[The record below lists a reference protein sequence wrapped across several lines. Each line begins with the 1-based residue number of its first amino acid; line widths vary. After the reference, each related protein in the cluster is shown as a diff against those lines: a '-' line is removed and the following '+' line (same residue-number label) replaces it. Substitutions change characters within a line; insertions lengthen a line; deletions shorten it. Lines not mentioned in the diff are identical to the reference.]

1 MSEVTITGLDLT
13 LRVLREQGDDV
24 AYIALSEINEKG
36 RSVGAA
42 RVDFSAV
49 GLGPWLRRG
58 VGDAEDDTDDDEEP
72 AEDAPDEVAD
82 LRDALTA
89 GIAPAPSLAAA
100 AMRWIEET
108 VTALMSGRSHGKF
121 KIGLWSPGGKIMLHS
136 ARFEAKNPLARATES
151 DEEADVEA
159 ERQAVTGR
167 AVDLTP
173 TVHAPAPRPGVVVP
187 EERAWHALGDGYTQ
201 LISLTQSTYSHI
213 AKLQSAEIQSLSSQ
227 NKRLH
232 ETLESVSGDLR
243 AVHIGTAE
251 AQRDEVV
258 DAASAQ
264 VRAQLG
270 AQFIDQ
276 LGSVGRVYFAAKSGI
291 PPELADIFASIGD
304 SPELMEVLQ
313 QPGVVALMKDP
324 AAKLYLA
331 HMLKAAAQQVA
342 AANAKKGTAEETG
355 ATASTAPA
363 DDEEAAEAHA
373 GGSNAA

>member
-13 LRVLREQGDDV
+13 KIVMRDQSDDI
-24 AYIALSEINEKG
+24 AYIALSEINEKN
-36 RSVGAA
+36 RPVGAA

-49 GLGPWLRRG
+49 GLGPWLRRD
-58 VGDAEDDTDDDEEP
+58 VGETEDEEEDEDEL
-72 AEDAPDEVAD
+72 AEDAPDQVAD

-89 GIAPAPSLAAA
+89 GLSGETGPAIAAA
-100 AMRWIEET
+100 GMRWTVET
-108 VTALMSGRSHGKF
+108 VTALMAGRNHGKF
-121 KIGLWSPGGKIMLHS
+121 KIGLWSPGGKIMIHS
-136 ARFEAKNPLARATES
+136 ARFEAKNPFARSTES

-159 ERQAVTGR
+159 ERRAVTGR
-167 AVDLTP
+167 GADLTP

-232 ETLESVSGDLR
+232 DTLESVSGDLR

-291 PPELADIFASIGD
+291 PPELADIFASIGE
-304 SPELMEVLQ
+304 SPELMDVLQ

-342 AANAKKGTAEETG
+342 AANTKKAAAEENG
-355 ATASTAPA
+355 APAAPAPA
-363 DDEEAAEAHA
+363 DDEAAE